1 MFLTILII
9 FFCLISLMVLHEL
22 GHFLMAKRF
31 GVEVEEFG
39 IGYPPR
45 IFGKKIKGT
54 IYSLNLL
61 PFGAFVKITG
71 EEERVENS
79 KSFSQKPIWQRSLI
93 ILGGVVSFWLVAV
106 IIFSSIAF
114 FWGLP
119 TSIPDD
125 LEYSGNKTEVMA
137 VEIMDN
143 SPAQLAGMKP
153 GDKIMNFNKIN
164 QFQEF
169 IKSHQGEEIT
179 LTIERGKESLD
190 IDLTPRVSYPQDEGS
205 IGVGLARVANI
216 RYPWYQA
223 PWQGISVAAKQTV
236 AIPIILGNILKKVF
250 QGEEIKGVKIVG
262 PVGIGKMMSE
272 SLMQGGVNFL
282 MLLSMIS
289 IWLAVFNILPIPA
302 LDGGKLLFLGLE
314 KIRGRAINQ
323 KIEAKINAV
332 FFTLLLGLM
341 LFVTIKDIIGLL

>member
-1 MFLTILII
+1 MFFTILII
-9 FFCLISLMVLHEL
+9 FFCLIGLMVLHEL
-22 GHFLMAKRF
+22 GHFLMAKKF

-71 EEERVENS
+71 EEEKIENS

-93 ILGGVVSFWLVAV
+93 IIGGVVSFWLIA
-106 IIFSSIAF
+106 IIILSSIAF

-125 LEYSGNKTEVMA
+125 WEDSMSIIEVMA
-137 VEIMDN
+137 VQIIDD
-143 SPAQLAGMKP
+143 SPAQLAGMKS
-153 GDKIMNFNKIN
+153 GDKIMNFDKIS

-179 LTIERGKESLD
+179 LTIKRGKETLD
-190 IDLTPRVSYPQDEGS
+190 IDLTPRVSYPEDEGS
-205 IGVGLARVANI
+205 IGVGLARVTNI
-216 RYPWYQA
+216 KYPWYQA
-223 PWQGISVAAKQTV
+223 PWQGISITARQTI
-236 AIPIILGNILKKVF
+236 AIPVVLGGVLKKVF
-250 QGEEIKGVKIVG
+250 QGEEVKGVKLAG
-262 PVGIGKMMSE
+262 PIGIGKIMSDA
-272 SLMQGGVNFL
+272 LTQGMVNFL
-282 MLLSMIS
+282 MILSMIS

-302 LDGGKLLFLGLE
+302 LDGGKLLFLGIE
-314 KIRGRAINQ
+314 KVRGRAINQ
-323 KIEAKINAV
+323 KIEEKINSV
-332 FFTLLLGLM
+332 FFALLLGLM
-341 LFVTIKDIIGLL
+341 LFVTIKDIIGLF

>member
-1 MFLTILII
+1 MFFNILII
-9 FFCLISLMVLHEL
+9 FFCLIGLMILHEL
-22 GHFLMAKRF
+22 GHFLMAKKF

-71 EEERVENS
+71 EEERIESS

-93 ILGGVVSFWLVAV
+93 ILGGVISFWLVAV
-106 IIFSSIAF
+106 IILSSIAF

-125 LEYSGNKTEVMA
+125 LEYSGNKTEVM
-137 VEIMDN
+137 VIEIIDN
-143 SPAQLAGMKP
+143 SPSQLAGMKP

-169 IKSHQGEEIT
+169 IKSHQGEETTIT
-179 LTIERGKESLD
+179 IKRGKESLN

-205 IGVGLARVANI
+205 IGVGLVRVANI
-216 RYPWYQA
+216 KYPLYQA
-223 PWQGISVAAKQTV
+223 PWQGISVASKQTV
-236 AIPIILGNILKKVF
+236 AIPVILGDVLKKVF
-250 QGEEIKGVKIVG
+250 QGEEVEGVKLVG
-262 PVGIGKMMSE
+262 PIGIGKIMSE
-272 SLMQGGVNFL
+272 SLTQGGVNFL
-282 MLLSMIS
+282 MFLSMIS
-289 IWLAVFNILPIPA
+289 IWLAVSNILPIPA
-302 LDGGKLLFLGLE
+302 SDGGKLLFLGLE

-323 KIEAKINAV
+323 KMETKINAV
-332 FFTLLLGLM
+332 SFILLLGLM